1 MRILFIQPSRYRR
14 DGSLYKARRRWLLG
28 MTLPYVA
35 ALTPAGHEMKVIDD
49 CYEEVDPRAPCDLV
63 AMTCMSHQAR
73 RAYELAAAF
82 RRQGVPVV
90 LGGFHVSLAPEEALE
105 HCDAIVYG
113 EAEGAWPELVR
124 DAEAG
129 RLQRVYQAPHPSDL
143 RGLPAPRYDLIDLA
157 RYRIPNLPVQTT
169 RGCPYGCS
177 YCEVTEIYGGRYR
190 FRPLTEVEAEITRLM
205 ERHRRKFIYFVD
217 DLFTGNRERA
227 MTLMEALGR
236 MRAVWTCQ
244 ATLNIGDDPRLLA
257 MMRRTGCVHINLG
270 METLGEDS
278 LRSINKR
285 QNKIARYEGQIAAI
299 RGSGIDFSLN
309 VMFGLDG
316 DDSGVFERTVDF
328 LIRAKAPV
336 SYMFILAPRPG
347 TKIRHQLL
355 REGRILQEDWTFYGG
370 YHTTFRPARMS
381 PETLTRSYWEA
392 QRRFYSLGSILRRL
406 LPPGRHFLQQL
417 IPNLAFWRAVRQQ
430 QHPVGYY

>member
-1 MRILFIQPSRYRR
+1 MRILFVQPTRYRR
-14 DGSLYKARRRWLLG
+14 NGQLFKARRRWLLG

-35 ALTPAGHEMKVIDD
+35 ALTPPGHELTMVDD
-49 CYEEVDPRAPCDLV
+49 CYEEVDFDGPWDMV
-63 AMTCMSHQAR
+63 AMTCMSHQAS
-73 RAYELAAAF
+73 RAYELARAF
-82 RRQGVPVV
+82 QERGLTVV

-105 HCDAIVYG
+105 HADAIVFG
-113 EAEGAWPELVR
+113 EAEGAWPQLVR

-129 RLQRVYQAPHPSDL
+129 RLARVYQAERPSDL
-143 RGLPAPRYDLIDLA
+143 KGLPAPRYDLLDLS

-190 FRPLTEVEAEITRLM
+190 FRPLPEVVAEIEELM

-217 DLFTGNRERA
+217 DLFTGNRRRA
-227 MTLMEALGR
+227 LELMESLGR
-236 MRAVWTCQ
+236 LGAVWTCQ
-244 ATLNIGDDPRLLA
+244 ATLALGDDAEVLE

-270 METLGEDS
+270 METLGEES
-278 LRSINKR
+278 LQSINKR
-285 QNKIARYEGQIAAI
+285 QNKIARYESQIRAI
-299 RGSGIDFSLN
+299 RRSGIDFSLN

-316 DDSGVFERTVDF
+316 DDAGVFERTVDF

-347 TKIRHQLL
+347 TKVRHQLL
-355 REGRILQEDWTFYGG
+355 REGRILSHDWTLYGG

-381 PETLTRSYWEA
+381 PQALTEGYWRA
-392 QRRFYSLGSILRRL
+392 QRRFYSLSSILRRL
-406 LPPGRHFLQQL
+406 LPPGRHFVQQVV
-417 IPNLAFWRAVRQQ
+417 PNLVFHHAVRHER
-430 QHPVGYY
+430 HPVGYY